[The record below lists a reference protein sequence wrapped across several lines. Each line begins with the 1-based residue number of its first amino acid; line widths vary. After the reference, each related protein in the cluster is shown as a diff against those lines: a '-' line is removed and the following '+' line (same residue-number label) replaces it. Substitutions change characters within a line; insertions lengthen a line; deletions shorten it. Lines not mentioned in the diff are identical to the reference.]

1 MAQRYANNPCDDVS
15 AIQLYVTGGN
25 AIFTLVSPAT
35 RRRYTYKMVRSK
47 SSDRQYEIR
56 LLQGDDLTSL
66 EAWHFIG
73 RFYDELPLTAN
84 YPRIWFKS
92 YGWCYYPGHW
102 ITVRDGLLYSDQAIA
117 WLLLR
122 TSEYLK
128 KGCQF
133 WMSDRCARC
142 GRLLTVPESIKTGF
156 GPKCGGKI

>member
-1 MAQRYANNPCDDVS
+1 MSRLYASNPCEDVS
-15 AIQLYVTGGN
+15 SIQSYVTGGN
-25 AIFTLVSPAT
+25 AIFTLVSPKT
-35 RRRYTYKMVRSK
+35 GRRYTYKMIRANTDSP
-47 SSDRQYEIR
+47 QYEIR
-56 LLQGDDLTSL
+56 LLCGESTERMQC
-66 EAWHFIG
+66 WHFIG

-92 YGWCYYPGHW
+92 YGWCYDPGHW
-102 ITVRDGLLYSDQAIA
+102 ITVSDGLLYSDQAIA

-142 GRLLTVPESIKTGF
+142 GRLLTVPDSIKTGF
-156 GPKCGGKI
+156 GPKCGGRR